1 MQTQHTASGEVKLLK
16 LPGKN
21 IFYESNN
28 QALRDLAGHAA
39 ARLNR
44 DFALRAEHGAH
55 GPGGLLFLLL
65 LRMAVGALQKA
76 RVRVPYQIRHCLLV
90 HAGVEQGGHIVM
102 AKRVQVI
109 FLWKSNG
116 LIDFPQPFGEG
127 IRVNELPE
135 GIREE
140 IGTKF
145 PMRQPGFQLFP
156 RR

>member
-1 MQTQHTASGEVKLLK
+1 
-16 LPGKN
+16 
-21 IFYESNN
+21 
-28 QALRDLAGHAA
+28 
-39 ARLNR
+39 
-44 DFALRAEHGAH
+44 
-55 GPGGLLFLLL
+55 
-65 LRMAVGALQKA
+65 MAVGALQKA

-116 LIDFPQPFGEG
+116 LLDFPQPFGEG

-156 RR
+156 PAVAQKDSSDIR